1 VHVGREKV
9 LAYIYLLSNN
19 NQVIEGGYM
28 NFSNLSAR
36 EKAAVTHRDLQ
47 KRKEIKEKGKQEATD
62 HLFANTYRIQKAK
75 RGIKRSK
82 PAW

>member
-1 VHVGREKV
+1 
-9 LAYIYLLSNN
+9 
-19 NQVIEGGYM
+19 M
-28 NFSNLSAR
+28 NFSQLSAR

-47 KRKEIKEKGKQEATD
+47 KRKEFRAKGKQEAAD
-62 HLFANTYRIQKAK
+62 HIFENTYKIQKAL

>member
-1 VHVGREKV
+1 
-9 LAYIYLLSNN
+9 
-19 NQVIEGGYM
+19 M

-36 EKAAVTHRDLQ
+36 EKAAVTHRDIQ
-47 KRKEIKEKGKQEATD
+47 KRKEVKARGAKQAED
-62 HLFANTYRIQKAK
+62 HLFENTYRIQKAK